1 MGIWTNW
8 SNLILLKKELYKNTN
23 YTFDP
28 EGTEPDIW
36 VAHTVE
42 TSGAEQYSSSL
53 GKFILAQIPMRD
65 SQGNVIPGRYM
76 REQDAFVVSAI
87 LKDLEMEYLIMNP
100 DSKLSLR
107 NGGKKALRLL
117 LQDGKG
123 VKSV

>member
-1 MGIWTNW
+1 MDKLVKLDIT
-8 SNLILLKKELYKNTN
+8 KKGALQNTN

-65 SQGNVIPGRYM
+65 S
-76 REQDAFVVSAI
+76 
-87 LKDLEMEYLIMNP
+87 
-100 DSKLSLR
+100 
-107 NGGKKALRLL
+107 
-117 LQDGKG
+117 
-123 VKSV
+123 